1 MQEMNSIELGAFCSD
16 FPKDWVKNHQQQQ
29 QKKAHPSDQPE
40 KFVNPEDH
48 HLCSG
53 GIHTSASCFEHMKTK
68 TCCEMLQFWTKRLQR
83 LPGL

>member
-1 MQEMNSIELGAFCSD
+1 MNSIELGAFCSD

-48 HLCSG
+48 HLLLRQN
-53 GIHTSASCFEHMKTK
+53 TY
-68 TCCEMLQFWTKRLQR
+68 
-83 LPGL
+83 